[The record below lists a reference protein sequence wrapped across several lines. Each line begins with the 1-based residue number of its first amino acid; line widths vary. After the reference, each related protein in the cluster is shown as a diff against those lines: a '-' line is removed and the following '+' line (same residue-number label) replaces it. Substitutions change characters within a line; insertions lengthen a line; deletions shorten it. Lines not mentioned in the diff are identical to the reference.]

1 MPTSA
6 AISRKLKPPKPPCCM
21 RRSAASMIA
30 AFTSLMEFS
39 SYDYLLIDSPCLLK
53 TQRSISLSTDRIV
66 GRGVVVPG
74 TRSADGETETL
85 PLLRHELSQSPA
97 RMFGSYLFKSSPS
110 FIAGSGQPAVAAPA
124 LPSCLSV
131 DRG

>member
-1 MPTSA
+1 
-6 AISRKLKPPKPPCCM
+6 
-21 RRSAASMIA
+21 
-30 AFTSLMEFS
+30 
-39 SYDYLLIDSPCLLK
+39 
-53 TQRSISLSTDRIV
+53 
-66 GRGVVVPG
+66 VVPG

-131 DRG
+131 DRGWRVGGSRKKFLPGAALSI